1 MVTQVLHNKWPID
14 FNAPLAH
21 IEPTLRAVRN
31 VIEFAE
37 GETRPEVVFVSLR
50 YGEARH
56 VASAVLGQAAER
68 CGLRVSLMRV
78 EQLGGSGRNRRGPR
92 YGFTEWFSS
101 MITTSRALG
110 KLLHSLGADMIN
122 WLSVEGAAQA
132 ILELSASVA
141 VGYQSSENVACF
153 NIVNPKVS
161 SWTTDLAP
169 AVQDYYPDSDKP
181 ALIRLTPWFDELES
195 LERTYG
201 IAAVN

>member
-37 GETRPEVVFVSLR
+37 
-50 YGEARH
+50 
-56 VASAVLGQAAER
+56 
-68 CGLRVSLMRV
+68 
-78 EQLGGSGRNRRGPR
+78 GPR

-195 LERTYG
+195 LERSYG